1 MPVHVAKMDS
11 EVTVI
16 DGELPLTEAQ
26 VEKLVQIVLKK
37 LEGAQ
42 RESRKSSEATTL
54 RRSAAPP
61 ARVGE

>member
-37 LEGAQ
+37 LEAAQ
-42 RESRKSSEATTL
+42 RESQKSSEATTL
-54 RRSAAPP
+54 RRSAAPA

>member
-1 MPVHVAKMDS
+1 MPVHVGRLDS

-26 VEKLVQIVLKK
+26 VEKLVQIVLKH
-37 LEGAQ
+37 LGASQ
-42 RESRKSSEATTL
+42 RESQRAREATTL
-54 RRSAAPP
+54 KRSAAQP